1 MTDLRKLIAGRM
13 RKCRKDSGL
22 TLTQAAQQ
30 LSVLAGEPISL
41 PRFSN
46 WETPGEPKI
55 PSLHL
60 FPHLAR
66 IFNVS
71 PGYLACFEDAPRR
84 SFDDSDYLSTIRSV
98 TVGGRRVEIEG
109 ADDSIAFRRTYAEE
123 LGVPVEKLLV
133 VKQLDDSMRDT
144 LSRGDR
150 AVIDARQSRI
160 KGKDLFGLLVNGD
173 VWLRWIRPE
182 VDGTYTIAADD
193 SDQYP
198 DQQLSGDDLANFQ
211 IIGRV
216 VSLAIRR

>member
-1 MTDLRKLIAGRM
+1 M
-13 RKCRKDSGL
+13 
-22 TLTQAAQQ
+22 TLTHAAQQ
-30 LSVLAGEPISL
+30 LTALAGENVSL

-46 WETPGEPKI
+46 WETSIDPKI

-66 IFNVS
+66 MFGVS
-71 PGYLACFEDAPRR
+71 AAYLAGFDDAPRTH
-84 SFDDSDYLSTIRSV
+84 FTDSDYISSVSTV
-98 TVGGRRVEIEG
+98 TVGGRRCEVDG
-109 ADDSIAFRRTYAEE
+109 ADDSLAFRRAYAAE
-123 LGVPVEKLLV
+123 LGVPVEKLLI

-144 LSRGDR
+144 LNRGDR

-160 KGKDLFGLLVNGD
+160 QGKDLFGLLVNGD

-182 VDGTYTIAADD
+182 VNGTYTIAADD

-198 DQQLSGDDLANFQ
+198 DQQLSAEELTDYQ

-216 VSLAIRR
+216 VALNIRR

>member
-1 MTDLRKLIAGRM
+1 MTDLRKLIAGRI

-30 LSVLAGEPISL
+30 LTLMAGENVSL

-46 WETPGEPKI
+46 WETTTDPKI

-60 FPHLAR
+60 FPFLGR
-66 IFNVS
+66 MFSVS
-71 PGYLACFEDAPRR
+71 AAYLAGFEDVPRR
-84 SFDDSDYLSTIRSV
+84 EFSDSDYVSTIRTV
-98 TVGGRRVEIEG
+98 AVGGRRVELDG
-109 ADDSIAFRRTYAEE
+109 ADDSLAFRRKYAEE
-123 LGVPVEKLLV
+123 LGVPAEKLLV

-182 VDGTYTIAADD
+182 VNGSYTIAADD

-198 DQQLSGDDLANFQ
+198 DQQLSAEELTDFQ

-216 VSLAIRR
+216 VLLTNHR